1 MNTSLIMLIFG
12 CSVTI
17 IGIFV
22 RDDVIVTI
30 GNIWMVGSIISQKI
44 DKKDI
49 K

>member
-17 IGIFV
+17 IGIFIG
-22 RDDVIVTI
+22 DDVIVTI

-44 DKKDI
+44 DKKDKI
-49 K
+49 